1 MGFYIESADRPYK
14 SRIVNEDIRTGE
26 LGADNGSDQAVRFD
40 ASSHG
45 EDDLLGVATQPR
57 RGDYIAAEDDETTD
71 FHYKSADNDRAS
83 FGGDADR
90 DVIKVR
96 SAEDTGGNEAA
107 PDFSGSNTV
116 VGVIDTSAGT
126 LTSTG
131 EYKGRIV
138 QEGYTDGEA
147 TPTTYNRSNNN
158 FFALGIAHRDDT
170 NAFDEPVRVEVR
182 KDLN

>member
-1 MGFYIESADRPYK
+1 MGFYVESDQRPTT
-14 SRIVNEDIRTGE
+14 SALVSEDIRVGE
-26 LGADNGSDQAVRFD
+26 LGADNGSDRAERFD
-40 ASSHG
+40 FSTHNES
-45 EDDLLGVATQPR
+45 DLLGVAMKPR
-57 RGDYIAAEDDETTD
+57 TGEFIAKEDDETTD
-71 FHYKSADNDRAS
+71 FHYKSSEDDRAS

-107 PDFSGSNTV
+107 PSISDGDV

-131 EYKGRIV
+131 EYKGRV
-138 QEGYTDGEA
+138 VEEGYTDGES
-147 TPTTYNRSNNN
+147 TPVTYNRSNGN
-158 FFALGIAHRDDT
+158 FFAIGLAHRDGVSTHDH
-170 NAFDEPVRVEVR
+170 PVRIEVR

>member
-1 MGFYIESADRPYK
+1 MGFYIESADRPYT
-14 SRIVNEDIRTGE
+14 SRVVNEDIRTGE

-40 ASSHG
+40 FASHA
-45 EDDLLGVATQPR
+45 EEDLLGVATQPR
-57 RGDYIAAEDDETTD
+57 RGDYIALEDDETTD
-71 FHYKSADNDRAS
+71 FHYSASDDDRAA
-83 FGGDADR
+83 FGGDEDR
-90 DVIKVR
+90 AVIKVR

-107 PDFSGSNTV
+107 PDFSGSNVV

-126 LTSTG
+126 LSSTD

-138 QEGYTDGEA
+138 QEGYDDGES

-158 FFALGIAHRDDT
+158 FFAIGVARRDDT
-170 NAFDEPVRVEVR
+170 NAYDEPVRVEVR